1 MYRGGG
7 GGGGGVGGEGGGGC
21 CMATV
26 VVGGGGWGQWLADQ
40 EKILALLASW
50 SFDQK
55 PTAKRG
61 NFSIEKVLSIT
72 KKRL

>member
-1 MYRGGG
+1 MKTILKSRQNYSTVISFM
-7 GGGGGVGGEGGGGC
+7 GV
-21 CMATV
+21 
-26 VVGGGGWGQWLADQ
+26 ADQ

-55 PTAKRG
+55 PTAQRG

>member
-1 MYRGGG
+1 MTIFLYPQNYLGLQFVEEPTRGA
-7 GGGGGVGGEGGGGC
+7 EKC
-21 CMATV
+21 REKC
-26 VVGGGGWGQWLADQ
+26 QQPDQ
-40 EKILALLASW
+40 ENILAVFASW

-61 NFSIEKVLSIT
+61 NFSIEKVVSIT

>member
-1 MYRGGG
+1 MTIFLYPQNYLGLQFVEEPTRGA
-7 GGGGGVGGEGGGGC
+7 EKC
-21 CMATV
+21 REKC
-26 VVGGGGWGQWLADQ
+26 QQPDQ

-50 SFDQK
+50 PFDQK
-55 PTAKRG
+55 PTAKRR